1 MSKRVYQ
8 RQIPLL
14 LVSIISGLFIA
25 EYFLVYEP
33 LSMIKKELTEWGTI
47 ISLFILLFGNLMLL
61 ASHIRRLG
69 QRDRIPGKE
78 YFRSVVLIIFVIVF
92 FALAFG
98 SGPQLTSGA
107 LFALVWTNVYGIM
120 GIGIAVGHHTFFTWH
135 AIKRIITLRTLDVA
149 VLLIT
154 TFFSLFMYITS
165 AVATFPT
172 LLVIAEWIKATPN
185 TSAQRAA
192 LLAAAVGGIVL
203 GIRALVMRET
213 GLIEAEVT

>member
-8 RQIPLL
+8 RQIPLFL
-14 LVSIISGLFIA
+14 AALITGIFIA

-33 LSMIKKELTEWGTI
+33 LAALKKELTEWGTI

-61 ASHIRRLG
+61 ASHIRKLG
-69 QRDRIPGKE
+69 QRDRLPGKE
-78 YFRSVVLIIFVIVF
+78 YFRSVVFIIFVIGF
-92 FALAFG
+92 FALAFA
-98 SGPQLTSGA
+98 SGPNLTSGA
-107 LFALVWTNVYGIM
+107 LYMLVWTNTYGIM

-154 TFFSLFMYITS
+154 TIFSLFLYTTS
-165 AVATFPT
+165 VVAVAPQ
-172 LLVIAEWIKATPN
+172 LGDLANWIKGIPN
-185 TSAQRAA
+185 TAAQRAA
-192 LLAAAVGGIVL
+192 LAAAAIGGIVL

-213 GLIEAEVT
+213 GLIEAEVS